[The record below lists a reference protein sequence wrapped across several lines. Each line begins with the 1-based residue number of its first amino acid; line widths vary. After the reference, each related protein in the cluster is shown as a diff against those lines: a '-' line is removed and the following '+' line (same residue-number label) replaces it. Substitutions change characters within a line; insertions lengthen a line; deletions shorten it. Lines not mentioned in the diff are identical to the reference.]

1 MGSEKSMPDIAV
13 ISFADAAAA
22 GRPIAG
28 VAAAARIVREVAEA
42 GVAEAWLTIGGGDE
56 LPAEAMED
64 IERLS
69 GTTRVGIARDG
80 APEPLS
86 WSAASVLRLPGG
98 WLIPA
103 EVLARFRI
111 GGIEAVRSQ
120 AIRLD
125 APAGATILRGTVKSG
140 DGPVSRWINRPVS
153 RRISALL
160 LRLRW
165 VRPVHATIGTALLA
179 VAMFVALLQGSV
191 AGLVA
196 GGILFQAASLFD
208 GVDGELARATFR
220 SSRLGAML
228 DTVVD
233 AATNLLFILGVTI
246 SLGMRLGPEPVA
258 VGAWGLGL
266 FAIGLVAIGWRV
278 SQSDGPFRLDIAKRR
293 RLPGQEPSPGERLLN
308 ALTIVSSRDFFA
320 LLFAALIVAG
330 FPMAVLWLFALA
342 ATVWLPTVAISLYT
356 ASDARGGERSA

>member
-1 MGSEKSMPDIAV
+1 MPGIAA

-28 VAAAARIVREVAEA
+28 VAAAARIVRELAEA
-42 GVAEAWLTIGGGDE
+42 GMVEAWLEIGGKDT
-56 LPAEAMED
+56 LSSDALED

-69 GTTRVGIARDG
+69 GATRVQIVRDG
-80 APEPLS
+80 TPEPL
-86 WSAASVLRLPGG
+86 ARAKGNMLRVPGD

-103 EVLARFRI
+103 EALARFRI
-111 GGIEAVRSQ
+111 GGIEAVRFES
-120 AIRLD
+120 IRLD
-125 APAGATILRGTVKSG
+125 ARAGATILRGTVKRA
-140 DGPVSRWINRPVS
+140 DGLVSRWINRPIS

-160 LRLRW
+160 LHVRW
-165 VRPVHATIGTALLA
+165 VRPMHATVGTALLA
-179 VAMFVALLQGSV
+179 GAMFAALLQGSV
-191 AGLVA
+191 GGLVA

-233 AATNLLFILGVTI
+233 AVTNLLFILGVTI
-246 SLGMRLGPEPVA
+246 NLGMRLGPEPMA
-258 VGAWGLGL
+258 VGGWGLAL
-266 FAIGLVAIGWRV
+266 FAIGLAAIGWRV

-293 RLPGQEPSPGERLLN
+293 RLPGQESSALDRLFN
-308 ALTIVSSRDFFA
+308 GLTIISSRDFFA
-320 LLFAALIVAG
+320 LLFAVLIVAG

-342 ATVWLPTVAISLYT
+342 ATVWLPVVAFSLY
-356 ASDARGGERSA
+356 DAGVTRPGKRSA